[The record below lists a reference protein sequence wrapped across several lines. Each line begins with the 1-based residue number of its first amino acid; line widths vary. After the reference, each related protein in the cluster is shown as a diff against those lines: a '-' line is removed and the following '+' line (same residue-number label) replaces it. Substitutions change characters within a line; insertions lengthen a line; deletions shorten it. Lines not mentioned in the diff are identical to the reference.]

1 MNPIKILSDSTCDL
15 SRELLE
21 QHQIGII
28 PLYVNFGEESYL
40 DGVTLR
46 VPEMYEK
53 VREKG
58 VLPKTAA
65 VSPADFE
72 AVFHRTLEEGYD
84 ILFLGI
90 GSKFSATF
98 QNANLAKNT
107 LGSDRIRLVD
117 SQNLSSGTGL
127 LVLKACK
134 FRDEGDDLETIA
146 KKIEALVP
154 KVRTQFV
161 INTMEYLYK
170 GGRCSSIVA
179 LVGTL
184 LKIKPII
191 KVVDGA
197 MTVGKKAHGK
207 ITAGLD
213 LLIDEVQ
220 GLASRLDGDFLTV
233 THSLA
238 EDSARYIRERI
249 ADLPVKG
256 IYETPAG
263 CVISSH
269 CGEGCIG
276 ILYLLK

>member
-1 MNPIKILSDSTCDL
+1 MNPIKILSDSTSDL
-15 SRELLE
+15 SRELLD

-40 DGVTLR
+40 DGVTLH
-46 VPEMYEK
+46 VAEMYDK
-53 VREKG
+53 VKEKG
-58 VLPKTAA
+58 ILPKTAA

-72 AVFHRTLEEGYD
+72 AVFSRTLAEGYD
-84 ILFLGI
+84 ILFMGI

-107 LGSDRIRLVD
+107 LATNRIRLVD

-134 FRDEGDDLETIA
+134 FRDAGDDLETIA
-146 KKIEALVP
+146 TKIEALVP

-207 ITAGLD
+207 IQAGLD
-213 LLIDEVQ
+213 LLIDEVKS
-220 GLASRLDGDFLTV
+220 LASRLDGDFLMV

-238 EDSARYIRERI
+238 EDSAQYILERI
-249 ADLPVKG
+249 KDLPVAEIHK
-256 IYETPAG
+256 TPAG
-263 CVISSH
+263 CVISGH

-276 ILYLLK
+276 ILYILK

>member
-21 QHQIGII
+21 QHQIGVI

-40 DGVTLR
+40 DGVTLQ

-58 VLPKTAA
+58 ILPKTAA

-72 AVFHRTLEEGYD
+72 AFFGKTLKEGYD

-98 QNANLAKNT
+98 QNANLAKNV
-107 LGSDRIRLVD
+107 LGTDRIRLVD

-134 FRDEGDDLETIA
+134 FRDGGDDLETIA
-146 KKIEALVP
+146 KKVEALVP
-154 KVRTQFV
+154 RVRTQFV

-170 GGRCSSIVA
+170 GGRCSSLVA

-191 KVVDGA
+191 KVVDGE

-213 LLIDEVQ
+213 LLIDEVK

-238 EDSARYIRERI
+238 DESAQYILERI

-256 IYETPAG
+256 IHETPAG

-276 ILYLLK
+276 ILYILK